1 MSRRVPPCG
10 SVTGREYPGAPARH
24 YPVDDAAGENR
35 ARHRDLVKQVR
46 KQVPDAV
53 LAGRLATY
61 SYIDM
66 DQAAMQGLNAARKI
80 AGKAGAN

>member
-1 MSRRVPPCG
+1 
-10 SVTGREYPGAPARH
+10 
-24 YPVDDAAGENR
+24 VDDAAGENR

-46 KQVPDAV
+46 EQVPDAV

-66 DQAAMQGLNAARKI
+66 DQAVMQGLNAARKI